1 MDPNATLSAMV
12 EALAEFDATANSDAL
27 ADVKEHAG
35 NLRGWI
41 TRGGFL
47 PEIDREQLAT
57 ILKFLSE

>member
-1 MDPNATLSAMV
+1 MV